1 MENKKLS
8 VAEWCDEQVKAGKE
22 IMLKWEGGGDSGW
35 VYFEINGEKVENEYT
50 ETLVD
55 YCYDTLSY
63 GSWAGEFDANG
74 EATYD
79 PKEKAFVGIDYYS
92 ESDVV
97 EKDPGIVLSI
107 PKELWFDGIS
117 VDVEDVEYEVGEHN
131 VDVKLIVQNGMVVE
145 DHKAIA
151 EQLKKQIVE
160 EINNG
165 LMQQIG
171 DESEVFGNIV
181 FLENDFETDP
191 KTGNKT
197 VKMDR
202 INVRF
207 RETEEKDIFIG
218 TEELE
223 LLEKKEDNE

>member
-22 IMLKWEGGGDSGW
+22 ITLKWEGGGDSGW
-35 VYFEINGEKVENEYT
+35 VYFEIDGEQVENEYT
-50 ETLVD
+50 ETLVN

-79 PKEKAFVGIDYYS
+79 PKEKAFIGTDYYS
-92 ESDVV
+92 ETDVQ
-97 EKDPGIVLSI
+97 ERDPNIVLSI
-107 PKELWFDGIS
+107 PKELWFDGLSI
-117 VDVEDVEYEVGEHN
+117 DIEDVDYEVGEHN

-145 DHKAIA
+145 DHETVA
-151 EQLKKQIVE
+151 EEIKKQIVE
-160 EINNG
+160 KINNG

-171 DESEVFGNIV
+171 DEDEVFANITM
-181 FLENDFETDP
+181 LANDFETDP

-202 INVRF
+202 VNVRF
-207 RETEEKDIFIG
+207 RETEDKEIFIE
-218 TEELE
+218 TEELV
-223 LLEKKEDNE
+223 LLEKKEDND

>member
-1 MENKKLS
+1 MKNKKLS

-22 IMLKWEGGGDSGW
+22 ITLKWEGGGDSGW
-35 VYFEINGEKVENEYT
+35 VYFEIDGEQVENEYT
-50 ETLVD
+50 EALVS

-79 PKEKAFVGIDYYS
+79 PDQKAFVGIDYYS
-92 ESDVV
+92 ESEVD
-97 EKDPGIVLSI
+97 ERDPGIVLSI

-117 VDVEDVEYEVGEHN
+117 IDVEDVEYEVGEHN
-131 VDVKLIVQNGMVVE
+131 VDVRLIVQNGMVVE
-145 DHKAIA
+145 DHKTIA

-181 FLENDFETDP
+181 FLENDFEADP

-207 RETEEKDIFIG
+207 RETEEKEIFIE

-223 LLEKKEDNE
+223 LLNKSDDNE